1 MIPKFLTITQKT
13 KLVIGLNVK
22 RRYLL
27 FLRNRNR
34 NLPNYCF
41 MYRREGRDKGNSV
54 DPVKYWKGEG
64 SNEK

>member
-1 MIPKFLTITQKT
+1 M
-13 KLVIGLNVK
+13 

-34 NLPNYCF
+34 NLPSYCF
-41 MYRREGRDKGNSV
+41 VCRREGRDKGNSV

-64 SNEK
+64 SNKRPAEPQGKPKNMKTKII